1 MMSPTLPVDLLMAT
15 YLHEIAAK
23 IEHVPKI
30 VSQGLLGDP
39 QLTEGLQRDLL
50 HRIAM
55 QAPLA
60 AVCAALAAAGVAEDA
75 AGLRAR
81 LDAVL
86 EQRRG
91 TATSAPQGGR

>member
-15 YLHEIAAK
+15 HLHEIAAK
-23 IEHVPKI
+23 FERAPEMVRESI
-30 VSQGLLGDP
+30 LGDP
-39 QLTEGLQRDLL
+39 QLTESLQRDLL

-55 QAPLA
+55 QAPLP
-60 AVCAALAAAGVAEDA
+60 AVRAALAAAGVAEDA

-86 EQRRG
+86 EQRRSA
-91 TATSAPQGGR
+91 ATPHGGR